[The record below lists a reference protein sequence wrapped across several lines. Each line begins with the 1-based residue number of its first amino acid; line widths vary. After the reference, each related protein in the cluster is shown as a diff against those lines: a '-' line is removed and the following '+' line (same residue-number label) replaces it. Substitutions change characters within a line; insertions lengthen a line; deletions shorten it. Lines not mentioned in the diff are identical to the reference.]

1 MTDKKQDEEQ
11 QNDWEG
17 EGGAPAPEPK
27 QTTPKGLEIPVPTR
41 DEIMDVFRRF
51 VLLKPKR

>member
-1 MTDKKQDEEQ
+1 VTDKKQDTKPEDSDPRPVEE
-11 QNDWEG
+11 
-17 EGGAPAPEPK
+17 K
-27 QTTPKGLEIPVPTR
+27 QTTPTGLEIPVPTR